1 LLFIV
6 NLSVMRLNARPVNSG
21 VGLLRVT
28 SIIHI
33 SDPHFETWETMP
45 RLNNL
50 AHSHPE
56 IDVVAVT
63 GDCTSLGNKR
73 LPADWNQWPQHLKL
87 SVPGNHDL
95 DDTFDLLDDWIHCA
109 PWVTRVNGL
118 VFVGLDTSMSF
129 LGIQYQLDRLRSRAT
144 GGDAV
149 VMLSHRWP
157 SLSIDE
163 RFIGNTLTKF
173 VGNRPLLVLHGHEHP
188 YPFERLWE
196 EHAKMGSLTCYRS
209 KVSSSARNTRGLAHI
224 VTWENQQ
231 FSCSVVQ
238 GDL

>member
-1 LLFIV
+1 VI
-6 NLSVMRLNARPVNSG
+6 
-21 VGLLRVT
+21 

-33 SDPHFETWETMP
+33 SDPHYERPETMP

-50 AHSHPE
+50 AHSQPE
-56 IDVVAVT
+56 HAIIALT
-63 GDCTSLGNKR
+63 GDCTSDTHKQ
-73 LPADWNQWPQHLKL
+73 LPALWNQWPQTTKL

-95 DDTFDLLDDWIHCA
+95 DYTFDLLDDWIHCT
-109 PWVTRVNGL
+109 PWVTRVDGL
-118 VFVGLDTSMSF
+118 VVVGLDTSTSF
-129 LGIQYQLDRLRSRAT
+129 LGVQYQLDRLKSRAT

-149 VMLSHRWP
+149 VILSHRWP
-157 SLSIDE
+157 TRPVDK
-163 RFIGNTLTKF
+163 RFIGDALRKF

-196 EHAKMGSLTCYRS
+196 EHATMGSLTCFRS
-209 KVSSSARNTRGLAHI
+209 KVSSSARYTRGLAQI